1 MPVEKYPV
9 QLTSVVAGNLRGV
22 FMLDEDEDEDLCH
35 LSFQYPDGEIAAGE
49 SDYFEAMCKIR
60 LELEKAGW
68 CLVCYGSSRKVY
80 PSGMCRDMGS
90 SGLKAYKLQL
100 GPHH

>member
-1 MPVEKYPV
+1 MKQTLGGNNMSVEKYPV
-9 QLTSVVAGNLRGV
+9 QLASVSAGYSPGV

-35 LSFQYPDGEIAAGE
+35 LSFQYPGGEITAEA

-68 CLVCYGSSRKVY
+68 CPVCYGCSRNVY
-80 PSGMCRDMGS
+80 PSGMS
-90 SGLKAYKLQL
+90 
-100 GPHH
+100 